1 MTQMLDLLFD
11 HSNFQSVLNDIT
23 ADSAQL
29 VTGISGSA
37 RASLIAGV
45 AKKQSKTVI
54 FTANL
59 HQANQLRAD
68 LRVFYSEEKLF
79 IYNVNDMIVAQQSVA
94 SPEEQAERVE
104 ALEFLLSKEKGII
117 IIPIAGAR
125 RLLPPKEIYQQAHL
139 TIDLDGEI
147 ELEQLMNQ
155 LVSMGYKREQIVAS
169 PGEFSVRGGII
180 DIYPLT
186 EKY

>member
-11 HSNFQSVLNDIT
+11 HPNFQSVLKNMT
-23 ADSAQL
+23 TDSSQL

-45 AKKQSKTVI
+45 AEKQAKTVI

-68 LRVFYSEEKLF
+68 LRVFYPEEKLF
-79 IYNVNDMIVAQQSVA
+79 IYNVNDMIVAQQSIA
-94 SPEEQAERVE
+94 SPEEQAERIE
-104 ALEFLLSKEKGII
+104 ALEFLLSNKTGII

-139 TIDLDGEI
+139 TI
-147 ELEQLMNQ
+147 N
-155 LVSMGYKREQIVAS
+155 
-169 PGEFSVRGGII
+169 
-180 DIYPLT
+180 
-186 EKY
+186 